1 MKNKISPIGLLSIA
15 FFPFILGSIIN
26 AFFRND
32 ILTWISL
39 LSSLIFCYFN
49 LVKSIENYAKKVFIF
64 FSFFGFILT
73 LFASYF
79 ALKLEGYETFKSIVE
94 FTTTDKHNSDLI
106 GISIVINKFNSLFKE
121 EGLLSATTF
130 PYALMAFYNNIISPL
145 KFGYAITSMPGIGYY
160 ALAIEAWW
168 FNLIFYIICIYLYP
182 ININNKKANIFFAIF
197 LPFLILPFAVPYD
210 RESIVIFPISI
221 FVFMIIEKSKIN
233 FSNLLAIFLCLFLI
247 FAHRVGYAPLIPLLF
262 MFFFLFRFEFFIK
275 YFTNFS
281 SSKALI
287 IFIIFIFST
296 SYFKQLFLLIGGS
309 LGITATAFDLLLS
322 FDGSNQDTWQQFT
335 TGISVIDNL
344 VKTFFLLITP
354 FPFFQLFKSDND
366 GTFIIRSVYI
376 SISIIPIFMI
386 GKAFIASMFI
396 KRISN
401 GNNTNL
407 FLFIFSLLFLL
418 PILTTPRT
426 GPAYL
431 IPSLSLMVIFL
442 ITNGIKL
449 KLFKNSMNIYL
460 ISMFILHIA
469 YLIVYRRF

>member
-1 MKNKISPIGLLSIA
+1 
-15 FFPFILGSIIN
+15 
-26 AFFRND
+26 
-32 ILTWISL
+32 
-39 LSSLIFCYFN
+39 
-49 LVKSIENYAKKVFIF
+49 
-64 FSFFGFILT
+64 
-73 LFASYF
+73 
-79 ALKLEGYETFKSIVE
+79 
-94 FTTTDKHNSDLI
+94 
-106 GISIVINKFNSLFKE
+106 
-121 EGLLSATTF
+121 
-130 PYALMAFYNNIISPL
+130 
-145 KFGYAITSMPGIGYY
+145 
-160 ALAIEAWW
+160 
-168 FNLIFYIICIYLYP
+168 
-182 ININNKKANIFFAIF
+182 
-197 LPFLILPFAVPYD
+197 
-210 RESIVIFPISI
+210 
-221 FVFMIIEKSKIN
+221 MIIEKSKIN

>member
-1 MKNKISPIGLLSIA
+1 MRNKITPIGLIAIA
-15 FFPFILGSIIN
+15 FSPFIFASIIN

-32 ILTWISL
+32 ILTWTSVL
-39 LSSLIFCYFN
+39 LSIVFCYTK

-64 FSFFGFILT
+64 FSFFGFLLT

-79 ALKLEGYETFKSIVE
+79 ALKLEGYETFKSIVD

-182 ININNKKANIFFAIF
+182 DNIENKKGNIFFANL

-210 RESIVIFPISI
+210 RESIVVFPISI
-221 FVFMIIEKSKIN
+221 FVYMIIKKFKIN
-233 FSNLLAIFLCLFLI
+233 LINLLTLLLCLFLI
-247 FAHRVGYAPLIPLLF
+247 FAHRVGYAPLIPIL
-262 MFFFLFRFEFFIK
+262 FLFYFLLRLQYFNK
-275 YFTNFS
+275 YFNNFS
-281 SSKALI
+281 AAKALL
-287 IFIIFIFST
+287 IFIFFIFTT
-296 SYFKQLFLLIGGS
+296 SYFKQLFMLIGGS
-309 LGITATAFDLLLS
+309 FGITATAFDLLLS
-322 FDGSNQDTWQQFT
+322 FDGNTQDTWQQFT

-366 GTFIIRSVYI
+366 GSFIIHSVYI
-376 SISIIPIFMI
+376 SISVIPIFMI

-396 KRISN
+396 KRISID
-401 GNNTNL
+401 NNINL

-442 ITNGIKL
+442 VTNGIKL
-449 KLFKNSMNIYL
+449 KLIKSSMNIYI